1 MSTSV
6 LAVSHMGYL
15 TDAPEKRAYLVNPG
29 PEKEFVVHC
38 METTYFSGEKTN
50 KECYCPDVFKGEIKV
65 VGGDFGP
72 VGIMDFSRVKT
83 PGLYQLIV
91 GGRRSHPFFIRKDL
105 YLRTAYEAFL
115 YSHIQRCGDSVE
127 GWHQACHRDDGVR
140 DDTAEHVD
148 CIGGWHDAGD
158 LRKLVNHTM
167 WHAIGM
173 LWAKRTWGVRW
184 HQYSD
189 DDILDELKWGNQFY
203 LKAKDPGTHI
213 VWSDVGASELDN
225 TWTDGVAG
233 TGDDRMIRT
242 RRSLMLQYKYAWMQ
256 TMISRA
262 FKDVD
267 HEYSMTCLTAG
278 VGAYR
283 AKTMFRLSRDADT
296 LAVSYWLLAS
306 LELYRATGDRE
317 YLLEAR
323 EAVNEL
329 LDRQDC
335 GSYQSGGDESANG
348 GCVGSGDVGRGENGG
363 RGFDE
368 SVVKGFFY
376 DDRHRREVFND
387 WWQGCMLPFALIDAM
402 EAFGGAEKE
411 KVSGAVRMYLD
422 GFIVP
427 LSERNAFGTIP
438 VYYGI
443 GENAAATHDLYRRLS
458 KREVYR
464 YFLPAMSGIREQ
476 PAFRQ
481 YGQGTNTHLLGNA
494 AVLSRCHRIYGVDKY
509 RILGLRLLEWIHG
522 ANPLGICMVT
532 GRSAETR
539 YPHSRYLGLIHGA
552 IQNGLTGDEL
562 DEPRFGGANYD
573 CEWQT
578 LEYWSPTQAQYIM
591 SVCELHPEYSLET
604 DIGIRHGTDAG

>member
-1 MSTSV
+1 MPTSV

-15 TDAPEKRAYLVNPG
+15 TGAPEKRAYLVNPG
-29 PEKEFVVHC
+29 SDSEFVLHC
-38 METTYFSGEKTN
+38 LETRYFSGEKTD
-50 KECYCPDVFKGEIKV
+50 KECYCPDVFRGEIKV

-72 VGIMDFSRVKT
+72 VGIMDFSPVKT
-83 PGLYQLIV
+83 PGLYQIIV

-140 DDTAEHVD
+140 DDTGESVD

-173 LWAKRTWGVRW
+173 LWAKRTWGVHW

-203 LKAKDPGTHI
+203 LKVKDPGTHI

-225 TWTDGVAG
+225 TWTDGLVG

-256 TMISRA
+256 AMISRA
-262 FKDVD
+262 FSGTDR
-267 HEYSMTCLTAG
+267 EYGMMCLQAG
-278 VGAYR
+278 IDAYR
-283 AKTMFRLSRDADT
+283 ARAKFRPSRDADT

-306 LELYRATGDRE
+306 LELYRATGDGG

-323 EAVNEL
+323 EAMNEL
-329 LDRQDC
+329 LDRQHSGSDHSCCRESRNLSDHGDQGC
-335 GSYQSGGDESANG
+335 G
-348 GCVGSGDVGRGENGG
+348 
-363 RGFDE
+363 E

-376 DDRHRREVFND
+376 DDRHRTEVFND
-387 WWQGCMLPFALIDAM
+387 WWQGCMLPFALIAAM
-402 EAFGGAEKE
+402 EVFGGAEQE
-411 KVSGAVRMYLD
+411 KVSDAVRMYLD

-427 LSERNAFGTIP
+427 LSERNAFGAIP

-443 GENAAATHDLYRRLS
+443 GQAGAMTHDLYRRIS
-458 KREVYR
+458 GKEVYR
-464 YFLPAMSGIREQ
+464 YFLPAMSGIGEA

-481 YGQGTNTHLLGNA
+481 YGQGTNTHLLGSA
-494 AVLSRCHRIYGVDKY
+494 AVLFRCHRIYGVDTYK
-509 RILGLRLLEWIHG
+509 ILGLRLLEWVHG

-591 SVCELHPEYSLET
+591 SVCELHPEYSLQM